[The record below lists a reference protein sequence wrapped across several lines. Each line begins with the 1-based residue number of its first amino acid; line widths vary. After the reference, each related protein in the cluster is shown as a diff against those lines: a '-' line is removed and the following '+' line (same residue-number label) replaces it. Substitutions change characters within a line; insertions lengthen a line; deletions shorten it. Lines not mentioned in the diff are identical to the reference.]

1 MVGHFLLLSLYS
13 YEIYEWKID
22 TISELLDLEI
32 YIAEYIKKFSLW
44 RGEEIFL
51 NILN

>member
-32 YIAEYIKKFSLW
+32 YIAEYIKK
-44 RGEEIFL
+44 
-51 NILN
+51 ILAFDVVKKFF